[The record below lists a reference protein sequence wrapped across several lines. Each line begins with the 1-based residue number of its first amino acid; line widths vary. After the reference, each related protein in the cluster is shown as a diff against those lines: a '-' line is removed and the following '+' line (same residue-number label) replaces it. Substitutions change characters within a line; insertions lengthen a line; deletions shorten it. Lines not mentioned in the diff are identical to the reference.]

1 MRRLNVESRD
11 VFETWLESEKTY
23 LRTLSKEPLEETMEM
38 EYYQKLVNLQ
48 VAEYAL
54 LPPSPSAHFI

>member
-48 VAEYAL
+48 VAEYVL
-54 LPPSPSAHFI
+54 LPPSPSARFI